1 MQNAPAAC
9 ATLTYE
15 NRTLVRRNSS
25 QRYALVPRYGD
36 DLLGHLVATTPRLL
50 HSQRPSGWLVTGPDS
65 FAMFAIGMVA
75 LALIFILAALGV
87 GLFHH

>member
-1 MQNAPAAC
+1 MDFIFEAWLGLIHQPYGWVGALG
-9 ATLTYE
+9 ATVCVIAVTIYWGIWW
-15 NRTLVRRNSS
+15 
-25 QRYALVPRYGD
+25 QRHRDYF
-36 DLLGHLVATTPRLL
+36 TPNG
-50 HSQRPSGWLVTGPDS
+50 PSGWLVTGPDS

>member
-1 MQNAPAAC
+1 M
-9 ATLTYE
+9 
-15 NRTLVRRNSS
+15 RNS
-25 QRYALVPRYGD
+25 GD